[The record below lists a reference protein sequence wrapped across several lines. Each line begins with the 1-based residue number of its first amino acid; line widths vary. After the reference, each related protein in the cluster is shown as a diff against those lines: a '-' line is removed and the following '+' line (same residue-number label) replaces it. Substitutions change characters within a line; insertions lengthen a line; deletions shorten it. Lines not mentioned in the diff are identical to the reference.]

1 MKVIIPAAGLGQ
13 RFLPLTKSLP
23 KEMLPLN
30 DKPAIQYI
38 VEEGIRSG
46 VEDFIVIVNR
56 HKKILEDHFDASSD
70 EYKATIEASGNSAAL
85 DIINKIVKKAR
96 FAFLRQPE
104 PLGLGHAVSLAAG
117 LISEHYF
124 GVMLPDDIILSG
136 QPCIGTLAKIAQQEK
151 GSVIAIQ
158 EVPDELVSRYGIVS
172 FKKQLTPN
180 LFQVKDLIEKPSK
193 SEAPSNFAVVG
204 RYVLATS
211 IFEHFAKH
219 QNFEGE
225 MQLTDVIK
233 TMVQSGDRLFAYR
246 VQGTVLDAGT
256 PLGYLKSVI
265 QLALKS
271 HTYGKNIREYIE
283 ALTQDIPMAREL
295 ILPEDKMKRSATKG
309 A

>member
-30 DKPAIQYI
+30 DKPAIQHI

-46 VEDFIVIVNR
+46 VEDFLVVVNR
-56 HKKILEDHFDASSD
+56 HKKVLEDHFDASSD
-70 EYKATIEASGNSAAL
+70 EYKALIEAHGNSASL

-96 FAFLRQPE
+96 FAFLRQHE

-124 GVMLPDDIILSG
+124 GVMLPDDIILSS

-180 LFQVKDLIEKPSK
+180 LFQVKDLVEKPTK

-204 RYVLATS
+204 RYVLSTS

-219 QNFEGE
+219 SNFEGE

-233 TMVQSGDRLFAYR
+233 TMVQSGERLFAYR

-265 QLALKS
+265 HLALKS
-271 HTYGKNIREYIE
+271 HAYGKDIREYIE
-283 ALTQDIPMAREL
+283 AATQDVPMAREL
-295 ILPEDKMKRSATKG
+295 ILPEDKMKRSATKSV
-309 A
+309 

>member
-30 DKPAIQYI
+30 DKPAIQHI

-46 VEDFIVIVNR
+46 VEDFLVVVNR
-56 HKKILEDHFDASSD
+56 HKKVLEDHFDASSD
-70 EYKATIEASGNSAAL
+70 EYKALIEAHGNSASL

-96 FAFLRQPE
+96 FAFLRQHE
-104 PLGLGHAVSLAAG
+104 PQGLGHAVSLAAG

-124 GVMLPDDIILSG
+124 GVMLPDDIILSS

-180 LFQVKDLIEKPSK
+180 LFQVKDLI
-193 SEAPSNFAVVG
+193 
-204 RYVLATS
+204 L
-211 IFEHFAKH
+211 
-219 QNFEGE
+219 
-225 MQLTDVIK
+225 
-233 TMVQSGDRLFAYR
+233 
-246 VQGTVLDAGT
+246 
-256 PLGYLKSVI
+256 PL
-265 QLALKS
+265 
-271 HTYGKNIREYIE
+271 
-283 ALTQDIPMAREL
+283 
-295 ILPEDKMKRSATKG
+295 
-309 A
+309 